1 MLAIYTGLVLLVG
14 VMIGLLIGIIADA
27 ADQRRARLQRAAD
40 VLADGDVRSMRRY
53 CSDMAIREAME
64 GAHARDRPGR

>member
-1 MLAIYTGLVLLVG
+1 MLAAYTALVFAVG
-14 VMIGLLIGIIADA
+14 VMVGLLIGILADA

-40 VLADGDVRSMRRY
+40 VLSDGDVRSMRRY
-53 CSDMAIREAME
+53 CSDVAIREAME